1 MYVYVLISSSGQ
13 LYEIHKITIIIYYS
27 HFTNVEANRVEADQL
42 SITNTKC

>member
-13 LYEIHKITIIIYYS
+13 FYEIQKITIINYS
-27 HFTNVEANRVEADQL
+27 HFTNVEANHVEADQL